1 MQQLDRAGALE
12 AGHLLF
18 TVYRVTG
25 DNPFL
30 HGGDG
35 IIAAKTHT
43 IFCSPAQHSA
53 ALFIPHSPRAV
64 PSAG

>member
-1 MQQLDRAGALE
+1 MQQLDKAGALE

-30 HGGDG
+30 RGGDG
-35 IIAAKTHT
+35 QNCGETKTE
-43 IFCSPAQHSA
+43 
-53 ALFIPHSPRAV
+53 
-64 PSAG
+64 

>member
-18 TVYRVTG
+18 AVYRVTG

-30 HGGDG
+30 HGGTG
-35 IIAAKTHT
+35 
-43 IFCSPAQHSA
+43 
-53 ALFIPHSPRAV
+53 
-64 PSAG
+64 